1 MAINVVRRFGLL
13 ELSPAAYD
21 EIERQLIDAGYDFAF
36 MRGPGSVID
45 LKACG
50 IEYIERANPEAHTK
64 EKAA

>member
-1 MAINVVRRFGLL
+1 MGINVVKRFGLI

-21 EIERQLIDAGYDFAF
+21 EIERQLLDAGYEFAF
-36 MRGPGSVID
+36 MRGPGSIID

-50 IEYIERANPEAHTK
+50 IEYVERAKVEAHTK